1 MHGGK
6 KLCNAFELLLN
17 FFFFIRIRT
26 YEEALEEPRFDPR
39 YQTYKNSF
47 S

>member
-1 MHGGK
+1 MPSNYC
-6 KLCNAFELLLN
+6 LIS
-17 FFFFIRIRT
+17 FFFFRIRT

-39 YQTYKNSF
+39 YQTYKKSF